1 MWKERMR
8 PLALL
13 FLGITAMMTASTNI
27 CRFLI
32 GVLDLELYNFMHVC
46 HDRMIAKATE
56 VKAGNLEMVS
66 ELLLKFIYK
75 FIKFH

>member
-1 MWKERMR
+1 MWGERMR

-13 FLGITAMMTASTNI
+13 SLGMMTASTNI